1 MMRTETSEAGVSPG
15 HGLSGSPATMS
26 PGHGLSGSP
35 ASALSPGHG
44 LSGDHLIAV
53 REAVAGVQRR
63 LGTPH
68 LAERTLKGEGDN
80 LPMMEAAA
88 AAVDRVLRG
97 RFG

>member
-1 MMRTETSEAGVSPG
+1 MSPG
-15 HGLSGSPATMS
+15 HGLSGSPASALS